1 MNRFITALGVSQICA
16 WGTLYYS
23 FPQIAEA
30 MGAELGWTKAERY
43 LAPTLTLLIAA
54 VSAIPVGIAIDRG
67 HGRAVMTFG
76 AIAEALDM
84 EPSSLTRSLS
94 PLLRR
99 GLVELASG
107 PDRRERRARVTH
119 EGKRVLE
126 QAHERWQHIQ
136 ARLAEDIGE
145 EDFQKLLALLQQ
157 GRQRIANRSAAHQE
171 ESRP

>member
-1 MNRFITALGVSQICA
+1 MDEAQHPYYGCLCLASRRLARVVTQLYDEALSETGLKITQFSVLTALDQAPG
-16 WGTLYYS
+16 
-23 FPQIAEA
+23 EA
-30 MGAELGWTKAERY
+30 PRL
-43 LAPTLTLLIAA
+43 
-54 VSAIPVGIAIDRG
+54 
-67 HGRAVMTFG
+67 G

-145 EDFQKLLALLQQ
+145 EDFHKLLALLHQ
-157 GRQRIANRSAAHQE
+157 GRQRIADRSAAHQE
-171 ESRP
+171 VPQP